1 MRTADLSTATMPRDT
16 TRPMPWS
23 DAVRVWSHPAGAYA
37 ELSRGPAGGRFL
49 ELPVLSALLLG
60 VVFAVADSNRPSAWL
75 VAGCAVAWSFVPAL
89 QIASVAAT
97 WLAFARGRLGLRSA
111 IHLHFLGHLPW
122 SVWLLLVA
130 AVASATPP
138 PDEARLWKL
147 IFATAAVPFLWSRAI
162 GWQFFRRVYGL
173 GGRGALLATLLH
185 LVMVLG
191 PIAVFFLVTGQLA
204 PRLLGAR

>member
-1 MRTADLSTATMPRDT
+1 MR
-16 TRPMPWS
+16 WS
-23 DAVRVWSHPAGAYA
+23 DAVRVSSHAADAYA
-37 ELSRGPAGGRFL
+37 DLSRGPAGGRFL
-49 ELPVLSALLLG
+49 ELPILSALLLG
-60 VVFAVADSNRPSAWL
+60 VVFAVADSNRPSAGL

-97 WLAFARGRLGLRSA
+97 RLAFARGRLGLRRA

-122 SVWLLLVA
+122 SLWLLLVA

-138 PDEARLWKL
+138 PHEARLWKL
-147 IFATAAVPFLWSRAI
+147 IFATAAVPFLWSRVI

-173 GGRGALLATLLH
+173 DGRGALLATLLH
-185 LVMVLG
+185 LVVVLG